1 MQSPGT
7 EHISTSADQANGTTL
22 DTPVDSTSLSKH
34 DKRSFVQNAWMQW
47 YGALKGSLPAYFAIH
62 LAFFVISC
70 LSVLFT
76 LGDFSRQAMPIY
88 TLWQSWHRWDTGH
101 YLSIAQHGYDAL
113 YHTAFFPLYPLLER
127 VVMVL
132 TRNPFTAGLLISNVA
147 GLVMLVVLYRL
158 VAEDFDRERAYRTV
172 LYFSV
177 FPTAFFFAAA
187 YNESL
192 FLCLSILS
200 FYHMRRGHWLLAGL
214 FGFFASLT
222 RSAGLLLLLP
232 FCYEYLRQHDFYF
245 GLGRRLSQAESTA
258 GAGRPQGTRAILRW
272 GVLRVDILAGLLIP
286 AGIGLFALYCYIRF
300 HDPLAFSHAQSHWQR
315 HLAFPWHGIGGSI
328 RAILTSQGLL
338 SFQALRNMLDL
349 VPDLI
354 FLAVILLSFIGPWKF
369 PKSHWAYGFYAAVLY
384 FFLQLSL
391 VGGTGLFPLQSVSR
405 YLLEVFPAF
414 IVLAS
419 IGKSRT
425 FHLSYLMV
433 SGAILFFLLTQFLT
447 GHWII

>member
-7 EHISTSADQANGTTL
+7 EHISTSADQANGTAL
-22 DTPVDSTSLSKH
+22 DNPVVSTSPSKP
-34 DKRSFVQNAWMQW
+34 DKRSLVQDAWMQW
-47 YGALKGSLPAYFAIH
+47 YGALKGSFPVYFAIH

-101 YLSIAQHGYDAL
+101 YLSIAQRGYDVP
-113 YHTAFFPLYPLLER
+113 YRTAFFPLYPLLER
-127 VVMVL
+127 AVMVL

-158 VAEDFDRERAYRTV
+158 VAEDFDRERAFRTV
-172 LYFSV
+172 LYLSV

-192 FLCLSILS
+192 FLCLSLLS

-222 RSAGLLLLLP
+222 RSAGLLLLFP
-232 FCYEYLRQHDFYF
+232 FCYEYLRQHNFYF
-245 GLGRRLSQAESTA
+245 GLGRHLFQSAPTTVA
-258 GAGRPQGTRAILRW
+258 GQPQGARAILRW

-286 AGIGLFALYCYIRF
+286 AGIGVFALYCYIRF
-300 HDPLAFSHAQSHWQR
+300 HDPLAFFHAQSHWQHR
-315 HLAFPWHGIGGSI
+315 LAFPWHGILGSI
-328 RAILTSQGLL
+328 RAIRISQGLL

-349 VPDLI
+349 VPDLV
-354 FLAVILLSFIGPWKF
+354 FPTVILLSFIGPWKF

-384 FFLQLSL
+384 FFLQLFP
-391 VGGTGLFPLQSVSR
+391 VGGIFPLLSVAR
-405 YLLEVFPAF
+405 FLLEIFPVF

-419 IGKSRT
+419 IGKNRT